1 VLATVTS
8 TISYANLASLA
19 VNGGFGGNTIS
30 VLNTAAGTNTT
41 VNSGNGVDVVH
52 VFATTGPLTVNTQQG
67 GTAPGFQGF
76 EEVFVGGPAGTAGTL
91 ETIQGP
97 LSVNTLGRPGVD
109 YATMA
114 LFDAATSAPET
125 YTVTRDT
132 ITRSGAAPINYH
144 VTNQLEFHL
153 GSGGNQV

>member
-1 VLATVTS
+1 YAHVNNLALHAGQGADIITLSPVDQNLDELPIAVTSILGSSRGSVSVDGGGGANTLTIDDQNNPFASTWTATGTAVTRSYFDPTVLATVTS

-67 GTAPGFQGF
+67 G
-76 EEVFVGGPAGTAGTL
+76 
-91 ETIQGP
+91 
-97 LSVNTLGRPGVD
+97 
-109 YATMA
+109 
-114 LFDAATSAPET
+114 
-125 YTVTRDT
+125 
-132 ITRSGAAPINYH
+132 
-144 VTNQLEFHL
+144 
-153 GSGGNQV
+153 